1 MPASYKIAIVED
13 LSEKISSAKAVYFTD
28 YQGLSAPQA
37 TELRARLRAENIE
50 LTVAKKTLSIL
61 AAQKAGIDGIDEY
74 LKGQTAL
81 AFTFDDPA
89 TPARILKAFSKDN
102 ENVPTITGLI
112 FEGQLLPAEQAG
124 VLAALPP
131 KEILLGQLMST
142 LQQPMLRLTSTLVGA
157 ITHLMQVLTSIKE
170 QKT

>member
-1 MPASYKIAIVED
+1 MPAPYKITIVEN
-13 LSEKISSAKAVYFTD
+13 LSDKISSAKAVYFAD

-37 TELRARLRAENIE
+37 TELRARLRAENVE
-50 LTVAKKTLSIL
+50 LKVAKKTLSIL
-61 AAQKAGIDGIDEY
+61 AAQKAGIEGIDEY

-89 TPARILKAFSKDN
+89 TPARIFKAFSKDN

-112 FEGQLLPAEQAG
+112 FEGQLLPAEQAS

-131 KEILLGQLMST
+131 KEILLSQLMSA
-142 LQQPMLRLTSTLVGA
+142 LQQPMSRLASTLVSVMSR
-157 ITHLMQVLTSIKE
+157 LVQVLSSIKE

>member
-1 MPASYKIAIVED
+1 MPAPYKITIVEN
-13 LSEKISSAKAVYFTD
+13 LSEKMSSAKAIYFAD

-74 LKGQTAL
+74 LVGQTAL

-89 TPARILKAFSKDN
+89 TPARLIKAFSKEN
-102 ENVPTITGLI
+102 ENIPKITGLI
-112 FEGQLLPAEQAG
+112 FEGQLLPAEQAS
-124 VLAALPP
+124 VLATLPP
-131 KEILLGQLMST
+131 KEILLGQLVSA
-142 LQQPMLRLTSTLVGA
+142 LQQPMSRLASTLVGA
-157 ITHLMQVLTSIKE
+157 MTHLIQVLASIKE
-170 QKT
+170 EKT